1 MKYTSIFNT
10 LTVKEKPMQKSLA
23 LLFVCLFCVLVPH
36 FSAEASTL
44 NKPGNNLGLVG
55 YWAFEDGTSTVAT
68 DYSGRGNHGTL
79 INFVPPSTSTSGWGN
94 GKVNRGLNFDG
105 DDRVSLGSKS
115 SFAFGTSSFTI
126 SGWYKLSATSPTSI
140 IMSAGGSNNGN
151 GGVIAS
157 DPSLGL
163 IYYAFGNQIVE
174 NSAPQTGVW
183 THFALVGNGGVDGS
197 RNIKMFKNG
206 IQVGGT
212 VTANYNWPQQVW
224 SIGANDSAYNEA
236 IRGTMDEI
244 RVYNRELSPTQ
255 ITAIYDLGAQRLR
268 PGTSNNGLVG
278 YWSFNEGTST
288 TAGDFSGIG
297 NTATLTNMAT
307 PPTVTSG
314 WGIGKFG
321 RALNFDGINDYVN
334 AGNVTG
340 IDGASGITY
349 SAWVYRTGGTR
360 YDGIISKFDGF
371 NSIDMLLA
379 GEIAGMDDIFLR
391 VSNSPSSGYA
401 YTTNNVLTPN
411 VWNHVVMVFDG
422 TQTGNSNRLKLYIN
436 NVQQSLT
443 FIGSVGTVAPTVS
456 SNVNIGFYN
465 STVNYFVGKIDEPRI
480 YNRSLSAVEVSSL
493 YRSGAQKV
501 NASQNQTSS
510 SLDTGLVGMWSFN
523 GADVNGTTA
532 SDRSGSGNNGTL
544 TNGPVAVIGK
554 VGQGLRFDGLDD
566 YVSVST
572 APVLSNKPM
581 SVSFWFK
588 GDVSP
593 TNYDGIMGKTT
604 NAGWSDG
611 WGFYFLGSNLYY
623 FIENYAAN
631 TAYSPISNPREWNH
645 VVGTWDGTNIKIYI
659 NGVSGT
665 ADTYTGSMTTTPN
678 FAIGRLGTDQFN
690 FKGSIDET
698 RVYNRALTAAEVKLL
713 YNMGN

>member
-1 MKYTSIFNT
+1 MRER
-10 LTVKEKPMQKSLA
+10 LV
-23 LLFVCLFCVLVPH
+23 LLFLCLFYILVPN
-36 FSAEASTL
+36 FSAEAATL

-79 INFVPPSTSTSGWGN
+79 TNMSAPATATSGWGS
-94 GKVNRGLNFDG
+94 GK
-105 DDRVSLGSKS
+105 
-115 SFAFGTSSFTI
+115 T
-126 SGWYKLSATSPTSI
+126 
-140 IMSAGGSNNGN
+140 GGG
-151 GGVIAS
+151 
-157 DPSLGL
+157 
-163 IYYAFGNQIVE
+163 
-174 NSAPQTGVW
+174 
-183 THFALVGNGGVDGS
+183 
-197 RNIKMFKNG
+197 
-206 IQVGGT
+206 
-212 VTANYNWPQQVW
+212 
-224 SIGANDSAYNEA
+224 
-236 IRGTMDEI
+236 
-244 RVYNRELSPTQ
+244 
-255 ITAIYDLGAQRLR
+255 
-268 PGTSNNGLVG
+268 
-278 YWSFNEGTST
+278 
-288 TAGDFSGIG
+288 
-297 NTATLTNMAT
+297 
-307 PPTVTSG
+307 
-314 WGIGKFG
+314 
-321 RALNFDGINDYVN
+321 LNFDGINDYVD
-334 AGNVTG
+334 AGAVTG
-340 IDGASGITY
+340 IHGSTGVTY
-349 SAWVYRTGGTR
+349 SAWIYRTGGAR
-360 YDGIISKFDGF
+360 YDGIISKFDGS

-391 VSNSPSSGYA
+391 VSPTPGSGYA
-401 YTTNNVLTPN
+401 YTTNNVITPN
-411 VWNHVVMVFDG
+411 TWHHVVMVYDG
-422 TQTGNSNRLKLYIN
+422 TQIGNANMLKLYVN

-443 FIGSVGTVAPTVS
+443 FIGSVATVAPTVS

-465 STVNYFVGKIDEPRI
+465 STVNYFVGKIDESRI
-480 YNRSLSAVEVSSL
+480 YSRALSLSQVTALYNQGVQRLKVEPTRSGLSVYYPFNDATSTKATDQSGKGNTGTLVNMSTPPTSTSGWGTGKVGGALRFDGVNDYVSLASEFDRTGDNAVSFWVNSSTMSGNIPFFGNQTNPFTYFGHYFSNSSINIYTTTGFSSFAFPTFQTNTWYHIVANRTSGTLRVYVNGVESSTGGVADTANYRIGLIGYYPNTSSYYSGTIDDVRMYNRALTVAEIQTL
-493 YRSGAQKV
+493 YRNNLGQKV
-501 NASQNQTSS
+501 NASQNVTGT
-510 SLDTGLVGMWSFN
+510 SLDTGLVGLWSFD
-523 GADVNGTTA
+523 GRDISSTTA
-532 SDRSGSGNNGTL
+532 FDRSGSGNNGTL
-544 TNGPVAVIGK
+544 TSGPVAAIGK

-631 TAYSPISNPREWNH
+631 TAFSAISNPREWNH
-645 VVGTWDGTNIKIYI
+645 VVGTWDGTNINIYI

-698 RVYNRALTAAEVKLL
+698 RIYNRALTAAEVKLL